1 MSVPQVLLET
11 VDNFIKNDLKKLK
24 WIKPIHRELIDTYGD
39 EMAVNVTAEVLKK
52 LGKNNDAKKLKNS
65 YAGGNTAA
73 PSTSAAAPPAAPVAP
88 PAAPAPPPAAP
99 VAPPVA
105 HVATPAAPVA
115 TPAAH
120 VATPAAHV
128 APPAAPVAPPA
139 APVAM
144 MAQERSIIIAPTV
157 TGGTSGTWN
166 ITINK

>member
-11 VDNFIKNDLKKLK
+11 VDNLIKNDLKKLK

-52 LGKNNDAKKLKNS
+52 LGRNNDAKELKNS
-65 YAGGNTAA
+65 YAET
-73 PSTSAAAPPAAPVAP
+73 PAAPVAP

-99 VAPPVA
+99 AP
-105 HVATPAAPVA
+105 
-115 TPAAH
+115 
-120 VATPAAHV
+120 
-128 APPAAPVAPPA
+128 PPAAS
-139 APVAM
+139 VAM
-144 MAQERSIIIAPTV
+144 MAQQGSIIIAPTV

>member
-11 VDNFIKNDLKKLK
+11 VDNLIKNDLKKLK

-52 LGKNNDAKKLKNS
+52 LGRNNDAKELKNS
-65 YAGGNTAA
+65 YAAGNTAA
-73 PSTSAAAPPAAPVAP
+73 PSTSAAVPPAAPVETPAAPVETPAAPVETPAAPVAP

-99 VAPPVA
+99 AP
-105 HVATPAAPVA
+105 
-115 TPAAH
+115 
-120 VATPAAHV
+120 
-128 APPAAPVAPPA
+128 PPAAS
-139 APVAM
+139 VAM
-144 MAQERSIIIAPTV
+144 MAQQGSIIIAPTV